1 MFVIVAVAVCVA
13 VVSGLGGVWAG
24 LSQLS
29 ASSSSES
36 GPGAGPPPPTQP
48 PPPSRGRKYQ
58 ASCCCCSRTSSASAA
73 LLGATVTLLSQ
84 LQQYHTTQ
92 PSYSH
97 RTTSNWKSLSIGIG
111 QIGRFETGNMFFML
125 IKATLRRSDDL
136 SNYSVSI
143 YKNY

>member
-48 PPPSRGRKYQ
+48 PPPSTSRGRKYQ

-97 RTTSNWKSLSIGIG
+97 RTTSNWKSFSINLW
-111 QIGRFETGNMFFML
+111 QIGGFETGNNVINVSFM
-125 IKATLRRSDDL
+125 IILRL
-136 SNYSVSI
+136 
-143 YKNY
+143 

>member
-1 MFVIVAVAVCVA
+1 MYKYLCISKVFMFVIVAVAVCVA

-48 PPPSRGRKYQ
+48 PPPSTSRGRKYQ

-97 RTTSNWKSLSIGIG
+97 RTTSNWKSLSINLW
-111 QIGRFETGNMFFML
+111 QIGGFETGNNVFYDY
-125 IKATLRRSDDL
+125 IKAID
-136 SNYSVSI
+136 
-143 YKNY
+143 

>member
-97 RTTSNWKSLSIGIG
+97 RTTNWKSLSI
-111 QIGRFETGNMFFML
+111 NL
-125 IKATLRRSDDL
+125 
-136 SNYSVSI
+136 
-143 YKNY
+143 

>member
-48 PPPSRGRKYQ
+48 PPSTSRGRKYQ

-97 RTTSNWKSLSIGIG
+97 RTTSNWKSLSIW

-125 IKATLRRSDDL
+125 IKA
-136 SNYSVSI
+136 Y
-143 YKNY
+143 

>member
-48 PPPSRGRKYQ
+48 PPPSTSRGRKYQ

-97 RTTSNWKSLSIGIG
+97 RTTSNWKSLSINPW
-111 QIGRFETGNMFFML
+111 QIGGFETGNNVFYDY
-125 IKATLRRSDDL
+125 IKAID
-136 SNYSVSI
+136 
-143 YKNY
+143 

>member
-97 RTTSNWKSLSIGIG
+97 RTTSNWKSLSIG
-111 QIGRFETGNMFFML
+111 QIGRFETGNMFFL
-125 IKATLRRSDDL
+125 CILRLD
-136 SNYSVSI
+136 
-143 YKNY
+143 